1 MLLLSAMGLLNN
13 GEKERNQS
21 ICVPVA
27 FDEATCSIQI
37 PDDYQYL
44 DYGLDLY
51 APQTTLDAEGR
62 RIMTAWVR
70 MPKVADGGW
79 IGMFCSPRVVE
90 VQDGP
95 HLLPHASEY
104 PEGLF
109 AGHSDPAETRS
120 GYLASFDLTDG
131 GEINIGGY
139 LITRKGNRIV
149 TDRTA
154 VYPSFEG
161 AHLISETPDTDYN
174 NPDGTCHLD
183 VIVDSNLIE
192 VYVNDGEYVI
202 SSAVYG
208 LTREIRCS
216 GCKESRVCTRQK
228 DKFQIYNSCLSS
240 PNVVR

>member
-21 ICVPVA
+21 ICFPVA
-27 FDEATCSIQI
+27 FDEDTCSIRI

-79 IGMFCSPRVVE
+79 IGMFCSSRVVE
-90 VQDGP
+90 VQDGHIFFRMHP
-95 HLLPHASEY
+95 NIRKAYSKALGKITELNASALSGITES
-104 PEGLF
+104 GCLI
-109 AGHSDPAETRS
+109 SLDLAENDS
-120 GYLASFDLTDG
+120 LD
-131 GEINIGGY
+131 IGGY

-192 VYVNDGEYVI
+192 VYVNNGEYVI

-208 LTREIRCS
+208 LKPKVQYYGVREIR
-216 GCKESRVCTRQK
+216 GYAT
-228 DKFQIYNSCLSS
+228 LSADF
-240 PNVVR
+240 

>member
-1 MLLLSAMGLLNN
+1 MSEFVGFISDKLEIKLLILYIADRLVEAAPFEVLQELSMCDQG
-13 GEKERNQS
+13 
-21 ICVPVA
+21 VDYFA
-27 FDEATCSIQI
+27 FSDCLADLVRTEHLTLK
-37 PDDYQYL
+37 DD
-44 DYGLDLY
+44 
-51 APQTTLDAEGR
+51 
-62 RIMTAWVR
+62 
-70 MPKVADGGW
+70 K
-79 IGMFCSPRVVE
+79 
-90 VQDGP
+90 
-95 HLLPHASEY
+95 
-104 PEGLF
+104 
-109 AGHSDPAETRS
+109 
-120 GYLASFDLTDG
+120 
-131 GEINIGGY
+131 Y

-216 GCKESRVCTRQK
+216 GCKESRVYAAER
-228 DKFQIYNSCLSS
+228 
-240 PNVVR
+240 